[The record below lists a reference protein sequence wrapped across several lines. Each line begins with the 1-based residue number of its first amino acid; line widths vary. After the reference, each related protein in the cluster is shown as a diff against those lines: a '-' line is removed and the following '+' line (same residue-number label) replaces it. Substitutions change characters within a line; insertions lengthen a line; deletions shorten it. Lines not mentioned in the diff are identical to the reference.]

1 MSDTGMAI
9 EQSVM
14 RKIQSQETPV
24 VIEDTVNQAKYIT
37 AILNSCLGRWF
48 LLHKKTIP
56 IPQIPADAQQP
67 FIRLVD
73 EILEAKA
80 ADPKTDISE
89 LEEKIDWLVYGLYG
103 LTDEETAVVA
113 DFFWDEPLTE
123 KEEDQAL
130 LQVMAEADLNDRV
143 SLEEVLKILRSPD
156 EG

>member
-14 RKIQSQETPV
+14 RKIQSQETSV
-24 VIEDTVNQAKYIT
+24 VIEDAVNQAKYIT

-48 LLHKKTIP
+48 LLQKKTIP

-67 FIRLVD
+67 VIRLVD

-130 LQVMAEADLNDRV
+130 LQAMAEADLNDRV